1 MDHIYDVII
10 LGAGPAGLS
19 AGLYAGRSRLD
30 TLIIEKGQAGGQI
43 INTDEI
49 ENYPG
54 QIVEGETGVSLVRRM
69 YEQTEQFGAEH
80 VRDTITDVE
89 LNGEIK
95 VLTGEK
101 DTYQAKNII
110 IATGAYARPIGCKGE
125 QEYKGR
131 GISYCATC
139 DANFFTDLEVY
150 VAGGGDAAVE
160 DQAVIKTGV
169 GEGDEIPHALRSDV
183 GVQLRHDLLA
193 IFHFDGHN
201 RIAHI
206 RSPSLIRRQRF
217 FSRMARSISRFASR
231 LAMASRLS

>member
-1 MDHIYDVII
+1 
-10 LGAGPAGLS
+10 
-19 AGLYAGRSRLD
+19 
-30 TLIIEKGQAGGQI
+30 
-43 INTDEI
+43 
-49 ENYPG
+49 
-54 QIVEGETGVSLVRRM
+54 M

-80 VRDTITDVE
+80 VRDTITNAE
-89 LNGEIK
+89 LSGDIK

-160 DQAVIKTGV
+160 
-169 GEGDEIPHALRSDV
+169 EALYLTKFARKVTIITEETSC
-183 GVQLRHDLLA
+183 VQQ
-193 IFHFDGHN
+193 
-201 RIAHI
+201 
-206 RSPSLIRRQRF
+206 SLFRRKHLPIRRSHFCGIR
-217 FSRMARSISRFASR
+217 
-231 LAMASRLS
+231 

>member
-80 VRDTITDVE
+80 VRDTFTNAE
-89 LNGEIK
+89 LSGDIK

-160 DQAVIKTGV
+160 
-169 GEGDEIPHALRSDV
+169 EALYLTKFARKVRRSGRRRTAPD
-183 GVQLRHDLLA
+183 DDCEECE
-193 IFHFDGHN
+193 DGRTYKDRSRSERRTVRTVWIHRYDSEYG
-201 RIAHI
+201 RIC
-206 RSPSLIRRQRF
+206 RQ
-217 FSRMARSISRFASR
+217 SRDG
-231 LAMASRLS
+231 